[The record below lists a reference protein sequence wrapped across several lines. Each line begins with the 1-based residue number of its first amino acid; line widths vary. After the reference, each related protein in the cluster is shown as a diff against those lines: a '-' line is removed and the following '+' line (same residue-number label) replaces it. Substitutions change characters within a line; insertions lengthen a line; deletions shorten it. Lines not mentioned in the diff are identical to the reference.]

1 MRNNVKSKKKRVE
14 QKGNREQM
22 EIGCYS
28 LGDLPTT
35 DYKRSKYFF
44 FFTIRARQNS
54 DFTHHS
60 SVVQRGPGR
69 RFGLLSVFFARD
81 LTRQFA

>member
-22 EIGCYS
+22 EIVCYS

-35 DYKRSKYFF
+35 DYKGSKYFF
-44 FFTIRARQNS
+44 FYNQSEAE
-54 DFTHHS
+54 
-60 SVVQRGPGR
+60 
-69 RFGLLSVFFARD
+69 L
-81 LTRQFA
+81 